1 MTAHPDAE
9 PGEGELWVRDG
20 ELYVRDVAELLEHT
34 GAVALFPWEGEVF
47 AYVPGRGK
55 VRLEELLKPTLQ
67 AVK

>member
-20 ELYVRDVAELLEHT
+20 ELYVRDCEALLAHT
-34 GAVALFPWEGEVF
+34 GAVALFPWEGDVF
-47 AYVPGRGK
+47 AYVPGQGR
-55 VRLEELLKPTLQ
+55 VNLHDLLKSKLA